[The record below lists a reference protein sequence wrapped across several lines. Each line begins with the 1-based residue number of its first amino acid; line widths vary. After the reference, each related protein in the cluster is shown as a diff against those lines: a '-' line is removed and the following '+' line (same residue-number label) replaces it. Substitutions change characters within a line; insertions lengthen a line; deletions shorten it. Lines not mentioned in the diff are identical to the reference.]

1 LPRHRSVRR
10 RSTAEAADGCHRPLP
25 ANVLKATVTRVR
37 GREGLQT
44 PESGGAGDKGGSSAG
59 GTWLQNACNHT
70 LTKIGQFHSAGA
82 TLRCDADWSPKVA
95 KGRAICS
102 RLLSPPPSRFRS
114 FRRWSRVIAAQAIV
128 QIPRWVFHGRNS
140 EGSNEPFSADGFGV
154 RRATGTVATGTRPDH
169 IHRL

>member
-1 LPRHRSVRR
+1 MAVPPVACKRLEGNRDS
-10 RSTAEAADGCHRPLP
+10 
-25 ANVLKATVTRVR
+25 VR

-128 QIPRWVFHGRNS
+128 QIPRWGFTGGIPKARTNRFRRMVS
-140 EGSNEPFSADGFGV
+140 ESAALRGQSPQVPGPTTYIGCRFD
-154 RRATGTVATGTRPDH
+154 ASH
-169 IHRL
+169 IY